1 MTVVP
6 MATST
11 SKKEAVQVCKRDCCP
26 VYLFLEFVLLVLV
39 TVCSVKENAG

>member
-6 MATST
+6 MATSA
-11 SKKEAVQVCKRDCCP
+11 SKKEAVQVCKRDYCL

-39 TVCSVKENAG
+39 IVCSVKENAG